1 MSAGLAALD
10 DQAHIANSRAHN
22 TQWRD
27 WLVQQIGG
35 LGISVRNT
43 QANFILL
50 QFADAQEAANA
61 DAVLCANGVIPR
73 ALVAYGLPHM
83 LRLSVGAQAANRAAL
98 AALEKLKN
106 GDAK

>member
-10 DQAHIANSRAHN
+10 DQAHIEKSRAHN

-35 LGISVRNT
+35 LGLAVRST

-50 QFADAQEAANA
+50 QFGDAQEAAKA
-61 DAVLCANGVIPR
+61 EAVLCANGVIPR
-73 ALVAYGLPHM
+73 ALIAYGLPHM
-83 LRLSVGAQAANRAAL
+83 LRLSVGTEGANRAAL
-98 AALEKLKN
+98 AALEKFKN

>member
-22 TQWRD
+22 MQWRD

-50 QFADAQEAANA
+50 QFADAQEA
-61 DAVLCANGVIPR
+61 PM
-73 ALVAYGLPHM
+73 PM
-83 LRLSVGAQAANRAAL
+83 LFYAPMGSFHAR
-98 AALEKLKN
+98 
-106 GDAK
+106 